1 MDALTKNEQFLRLA
15 RELIE
20 RLRRFTTP
28 EICDGAG
35 LYHSMDYRIK
45 PWIGRTK
52 IVGPAVTVDVPS
64 GEGSIVSD
72 AISELQEGDVL
83 VIAGKGNCDCS
94 YWGDHR
100 SICASLQKAEEVVI
114 DGAFRDL
121 EGCEEA
127 GFPVYAKGLTCGTA
141 AKNGAGAINLPV
153 SCGGVSVKPGDIVI
167 GDVNGVC
174 VISLEEAEAVI
185 ERALKKIE
193 TQQYTLAEMERTGKV
208 FTKML
213 KKLN

>member
-1 MDALTKNEQFLRLA
+1 M
-15 RELIE
+15 
-20 RLRRFTTP
+20 
-28 EICDGAG
+28 
-35 LYHSMDYRIK
+35 
-45 PWIGRTK
+45 
-52 IVGPAVTVDVPS
+52 
-64 GEGSIVSD
+64 
-72 AISELQEGDVL
+72 
-83 VIAGKGNCDCS
+83 
-94 YWGDHR
+94 
-100 SICASLQKAEEVVI
+100 I

-185 ERALKKIE
+185 ERALKKSRRSSIRWLRWSA
-193 TQQYTLAEMERTGKV
+193 LARFLQKC
-208 FTKML
+208 
-213 KKLN
+213 

>member
-1 MDALTKNEQFLRLA
+1 M
-15 RELIE
+15 
-20 RLRRFTTP
+20 
-28 EICDGAG
+28 
-35 LYHSMDYRIK
+35 
-45 PWIGRTK
+45 
-52 IVGPAVTVDVPS
+52 
-64 GEGSIVSD
+64 
-72 AISELQEGDVL
+72 
-83 VIAGKGNCDCS
+83 
-94 YWGDHR
+94 
-100 SICASLQKAEEVVI
+100 I

-127 GFPVYAKGLTCGTA
+127 GFSVYAKGLTCGTA
-141 AKNGAGAINLPV
+141 AKNGPGAINLPV